1 MHKNLIFA
9 LAAAE
14 ALLMFSELA
23 KTNQVSSPESVLLG
37 WQEPALLK
45 RYCQSKQEKS
55 GMPFINASRKESV
68 LGDVLHVLCAS
79 CQANSFF

>member
-23 KTNQVSSPESVLLG
+23 KTNQVRSPEGVLRG
-37 WQEPALLK
+37 RQEPALLK
-45 RYCQSKQEKS
+45 R
-55 GMPFINASRKESV
+55 
-68 LGDVLHVLCAS
+68 
-79 CQANSFF
+79 